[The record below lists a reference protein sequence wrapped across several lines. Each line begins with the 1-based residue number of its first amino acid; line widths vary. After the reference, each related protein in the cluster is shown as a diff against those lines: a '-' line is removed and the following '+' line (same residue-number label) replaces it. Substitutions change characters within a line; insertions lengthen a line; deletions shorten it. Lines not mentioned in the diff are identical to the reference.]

1 MNSIFVGIVVVP
13 GITALVLLFIFTY
26 LYQQSR
32 EGYFRAWQ
40 AAWASYTLYY
50 VAIGA
55 LIEGH
60 GGAPGYFAAK
70 SFQLLTVLIIL
81 ASTRLVDGEQIKL
94 RWYDVLLFA
103 GGTAFNVYLLGA
115 HRENGRFVFESNTA
129 RVELEVVLAVLLLI
143 AAVRFF
149 RFGRQKDFVGFR
161 LVALAL
167 TIWAMLMSSRQFHDV
182 FGATWLGSVGHILGP
197 LPQMLLG
204 LAMVIVLYEHERR
217 MVQENT
223 LYFSTLDVDNTHLV
237 SPAELTVSLQ
247 KLLERLSKLLTVE
260 QTAICAAKPWRT
272 VVPTTSIGFSPE
284 FLKALETSGAS
295 EYLIDMAYRRG
306 GIVTFKNIA
315 TMSEPLPAGPQGL
328 FTKLQEVLNQNGI
341 SSLTAI
347 SLQTRDRNFGVVLF
361 PHPNRA
367 PFGPSQIR
375 LLLGLA
381 MQIGMTLENHIA
393 LQETQRR
400 TREYEL
406 MTQMGQVI
414 SSHLDA
420 DQVLQAIHR
429 EIGLLV
435 DTHTFYI
442 AFSDEHE
449 LRFELEVIEGEVQPK
464 RSRKLSNG
472 LSEYVIRTGQP
483 LLVISEMEQMR
494 QRIGATFVPGR
505 PAKSFCGVPIFMQGK
520 SVGIM
525 AALNYERDHVYTERD
540 VELLQT
546 ASGQV
551 AVAVENARLF
561 EEQQRRARS
570 LAFLN
575 TVSKSAISS
584 QDAEQ
589 MLDEIVT
596 QIQQNFQLDHIGIG
610 VLDYTTKDIEIKAEA
625 GTTSLALGKR
635 VPLGVGIMGKVARSN
650 EMILLQR
657 PDTYLTGILKDARS
671 VLCLPLN
678 YGETQ
683 LGVLNIESR
692 KEHAFS
698 DQDVLILRT
707 LADLIAAALH
717 NVFVFQKMQQQSI
730 TDGLTGIKTRRFF
743 LEAVQGEWKRASRS
757 GRPFSV
763 VMIDLDKFKEVN
775 DGMGH
780 LEGDL
785 VLARVGR
792 LLEQKCR
799 QSNVVARYGGDEFV
813 ILMPETGI
821 EQSQILSERLRLW
834 LATDPMLNERH
845 ITGSF
850 GVASFPLHG
859 STVEDIMRVAD
870 AGMYVSKHAGG
881 NRVSTAEEFEEGETI
896 AVQRQLVAS
905 YIEGFLQRENMGPEA
920 GEELVTTLKK
930 MCAGLQDD
938 PEPMKEAIIVLSRA
952 AEAHEGHNAGHG
964 TSVARYAEAMAREL
978 GVSSEDIAD
987 IVFAAQIHDVGKLI
1001 IPERLLGKPSSLTE
1015 DEYHIIKMHPVLS
1028 AEIVACVPG
1037 SERVQEIVRHH
1048 HERYDG
1054 RGYPDGLRAA
1064 EIPLASRILNVAD
1077 AYTSMVTHR
1086 PFAEG
1091 KTVSE
1096 AVEELELHS
1105 GRQFDPDVVG
1115 VFLQMLKGESAR
1127 KGKIT
1132 TV

>member
-1 MNSIFVGIVVVP
+1 MTSIFVGIVVVP
-13 GITALVLLFIFTY
+13 GITALVLMLVFTY

-40 AAWASYTLYY
+40 AAWAAYTLYY
-50 VAIGA
+50 VAIGT
-55 LIEGH
+55 LIFGH
-60 GGAPGYFAAK
+60 GGAPVYFAAK
-70 SFQLLTVLIIL
+70 TFQLLTVLVIL
-81 ASTRLVDGEQIKL
+81 ASTRLVDGDSFKIK
-94 RWYDVLLFA
+94 WYDIALLA
-103 GGTAFNVYLLGA
+103 GGTVFNVYLIGA
-115 HRENGRFVFESNTA
+115 HRLDGRFVFESNGL
-129 RVELEVVLAVLLLI
+129 RLELEVVLAVLLLV
-143 AAVRFF
+143 AAIRFF
-149 RFGRQKDFVGFR
+149 RFGRQRDFVGYR

-167 TIWAMLMSSRQFHDV
+167 TLWAMLMSSRQFHGV
-182 FGATWLGSVGHILGP
+182 IGETWLGSVGHVLGP

-204 LAMVIVLYEHERR
+204 MAMVIVLYEHERR

-237 SPAELTVSLQ
+237 SPGELTVSFQ
-247 KLLERLSKLLTVE
+247 KLLERLSKLLNVE
-260 QTAICAAKPWRT
+260 QAAICAAQPWRA
-272 VVPTTSIGFSPE
+272 VVPTTGLGFPPE
-284 FLKALETSGAS
+284 FLKALEAQGAS

-306 GIVTFKNIA
+306 GIVTFRNIA
-315 TMSEPLPAGPQGL
+315 TMTEPLPAGPQGR
-328 FTKLQEVLNQNGI
+328 FAKLQEVMEQSGI
-341 SSLTAI
+341 RSLTAI
-347 SLQTRDRNFGVVLF
+347 SLQTRERNFGVVLF

-367 PFGPSQIR
+367 LFGPSQIR

-414 SSHLDA
+414 SSHLEA

-442 AFSDEHE
+442 AFADETD
-449 LRFELEVIEGEVQPK
+449 LRFELEVIEGEVHPK
-464 RSRKLSNG
+464 RSRKLGNG
-472 LSEYVIRTGQP
+472 LSEHVIRTGQP
-483 LLVISEMEQMR
+483 LLVTSEMEQMR

-520 SVGIM
+520 SIGIM
-525 AALNYERDHVYTERD
+525 AALNYENEFVYGERD

-546 ASGQV
+546 AAGQV

-561 EEQQRRARS
+561 EEQQRRARY
-570 LAFLN
+570 LGFLN
-575 TVSKSAISS
+575 SVSKTAISS

-596 QIQQNFQLDHIGIG
+596 EIQQNFQLDHIGIG
-610 VLDYTTKDIEIKAEA
+610 VLDYLTKEIEIKAEA
-625 GTTSLALGKR
+625 GTSRLAMGKR
-635 VPLGVGIMGKVARSN
+635 IPLGVGIMGKVARSN
-650 EMILLQR
+650 EITLVQRSEGHLL
-657 PDTYLTGILKDARS
+657 GILPDARS
-671 VLCLPLN
+671 VLCVPLN
-678 YGETQ
+678 YRETQ

-692 KEHAFS
+692 KEHAFPE
-698 DQDVLILRT
+698 QDVLILRT
-707 LADLIAAALH
+707 LADLIATALH

-821 EQSQILSERLRLW
+821 EQAQILSERLRLW
-834 LATDPMLNERH
+834 IATDPMLNERH
-845 ITGSF
+845 ISGSF

-905 YIEGFLQRENMGPEA
+905 YIEGFLQRESMGPEA
-920 GEELVTTLKK
+920 GEELVATLKK
-930 MCAGLQDD
+930 MCAGLQGD
-938 PEPMKEAIIVLSRA
+938 PEPMKEAIVVLSRA

-964 TSVARYAEAMAREL
+964 SAVAKHAEAMAREL
-978 GVSSEDIAD
+978 GLSAEEIAE
-987 IVFAAQIHDVGKLI
+987 IVFAAQVHDVGKLI
-1001 IPERLLGKPSSLTE
+1001 IPERLLGKPSTLTE
-1015 DEYHIIKMHPVLS
+1015 DEYYIIKMHPVLS

-1037 SERVQEIVRHH
+1037 SDRIQEIVRHH

-1054 RGYPDGLRAA
+1054 GGYPDNLQG
-1064 EIPLASRILNVAD
+1064 EQIPLASRILNVAD
-1077 AYTSMVTHR
+1077 AYSSMVTDR

-1091 KTVSE
+1091 KTVAE
-1096 AVEELELHS
+1096 AAEELERHS
-1105 GRQFDPDVVG
+1105 GRQFDPNVVS
-1115 VFLQMLKGESAR
+1115 VFLHLVRGEQAAR
-1127 KGKIT
+1127 KGR
-1132 TV
+1132 

>member
-1 MNSIFVGIVVVP
+1 MDSIFVGIVVVP
-13 GITALVLLFIFTY
+13 GITALVLLMIFTY

-50 VAIGA
+50 AFIGA
-55 LIEGH
+55 LLAGH
-60 GGAPGYFAAK
+60 GGATVYFGAK
-70 SFQLLTVLIIL
+70 TFQLLTVVIIL
-81 ASTRLVDGEQIKL
+81 LSTRLVDGEPFRIK
-94 RWYDVLLFA
+94 WYDGVLFA
-103 GGTAFNVYLLGA
+103 AGTGFNIYLLGA
-115 HRENGRFVFESNTA
+115 HRQGGHFSMEATGV
-129 RVELEVVLAVLLLI
+129 RVELEVVLGLLLLLS
-143 AAVRFF
+143 AVRFF
-149 RFGRQKDFVGFR
+149 RFGRQKDFVGYR
-161 LVALAL
+161 LVSLAL
-167 TIWAMLMSSRQFHDV
+167 TIWAMLMSSRQFHNV
-182 FGATWLGSVGHILGP
+182 FGATWLGNVGHVLGP

-217 MVQENT
+217 TVQENT

-237 SPAELTVSLQ
+237 SPAELTVSLH
-247 KLLERLSKLLTVE
+247 KLLERLSRLLSVQ
-260 QTAICAAKPWRT
+260 QTAICAAKPWRS
-272 VVPTTSIGFSPE
+272 VVPTSGLGFSAE
-284 FLKALETSGAS
+284 FLKELESSGAS
-295 EYLIDMAYRRG
+295 DYLIDMAYRRG
-306 GIVTFKNIA
+306 GIVTFRHIA
-315 TMSEPLPAGPQGL
+315 TMAEPLPAGPQGL
-328 FTKLQEVLNQNGI
+328 FVKLQEVMGKNDI
-341 SSLTAI
+341 HSLTAI

-361 PHPNRA
+361 PHPNRSM
-367 PFGPSQIR
+367 FGPSQVR

-442 AFSDEHE
+442 AFADDSE

-464 RSRKLSNG
+464 RSRKLGNG

-483 LLVISEMEQMR
+483 LLVQNDMEQIR

-525 AALNYERDHVYTERD
+525 AALNYERESVYSERD

-546 ASGQV
+546 AAGQV
-551 AVAVENARLF
+551 AVAVENAHLF
-561 EEQQRRARS
+561 EEQQRRARY
-570 LAFLN
+570 LGFLN
-575 TVSKSAISS
+575 SVSKTAISS
-584 QDAEQ
+584 QDSEQ

-596 QIQQNFQLDHIGIG
+596 EIQRNFLLDHISIG
-610 VLDYTTKDIEIKAEA
+610 VLDYSTKEIEIKAEA
-625 GTTSLALGKR
+625 GTSTALNKR
-635 VPLGVGIMGKVARSN
+635 IPLGAGIMGKVARTN
-650 EMILLQR
+650 EVTLLQKAEAHLNGVL
-657 PDTYLTGILKDARS
+657 PDAHS
-671 VLCLPLN
+671 VLCVPLN

-692 KEHAFS
+692 KEHAFPE
-698 DQDVLILRT
+698 QDVLILRT

-775 DGMGH
+775 DSMGH

-792 LLEQKCR
+792 VLEQKCR

-821 EQSQILSERLRLW
+821 EQAQILSERLRLW
-834 LATDPMLNERH
+834 LATDPMLNEKH
-845 ITGSF
+845 ISGSF

-896 AVQRQLVAS
+896 AVQRQLIAS

-920 GEELVTTLKK
+920 GEELVATLKK

-938 PEPMKEAIIVLSRA
+938 PEPMKEAIVVLSRA

-964 TSVARYAEAMAREL
+964 SAVSKYAEAIAREL
-978 GVSSEDIAD
+978 GLSGEEIAG
-987 IVFAAQIHDVGKLI
+987 IAFAAQVHDVGKLI
-1001 IPERLLGKPSSLTE
+1001 IPERLLAKPASLTE

-1028 AEIVACVPG
+1028 SEIVASVPG
-1037 SERVQEIVRHH
+1037 SEHVQAIVRHH

-1054 RGYPDGLRAA
+1054 RGYPEGLKGE
-1064 EIPLASRILNVAD
+1064 EIPLESRILAVAD

-1086 PFAEG
+1086 PYADS
-1091 KTVSE
+1091 KTLIE
-1096 AVEELELHS
+1096 AAEELERQS
-1105 GRQFDPDVVG
+1105 GTQFDPNVVS
-1115 VFLQMLKGESAR
+1115 VFLHQVRGEQVAR
-1127 KGKIT
+1127 KGR
-1132 TV
+1132 

>member
-1 MNSIFVGIVVVP
+1 MDSFFVGIVVVP
-13 GITALVLLFIFTY
+13 GITAVVLLLIFTY

-32 EGYFRAWQ
+32 EGFFRAWQ
-40 AAWASYTLYY
+40 AAWASHTLYY

-55 LIEGH
+55 LLSHH
-60 GGAPGYFAAK
+60 GNPAIYFAAK
-70 SFQLLTVLIIL
+70 TFQFLTVFLIL
-81 ASTRLVDGEQIKL
+81 LSTRLIEGGKYERK
-94 RWYDVLLFA
+94 WYDAAILA
-103 GGTAFNVYLLGA
+103 GGLGFNLYLLIG
-115 HRENGRFVFESNTA
+115 HYKEGVFELSGDGTL
-129 RVELEVVLAVLLLI
+129 VELEVVLAIMLLF
-143 AAVRFF
+143 AGFKFYRA
-149 RFGRQKDFVGFR
+149 GRQRDFVGYR
-161 LVALAL
+161 LVAFAV
-167 TIWAMLMSSRQFHDV
+167 TCWAILLSSKQLHGLFAESW
-182 FGATWLGSVGHILGP
+182 FGSAGHVLGP

-223 LYFSTLDVDNTHLV
+223 LFFSTLDVDHSHLV
-237 SPAELTVSLQ
+237 SLGELSLSLR
-247 KLLERLSKLLTVE
+247 KMLEHLAGLLGVDRA
-260 QTAICAAKPWRT
+260 AICVAPQWRSSI
-272 VVPTTSIGFSPE
+272 PTAGFGFQHD
-284 FLKALETSGAS
+284 FLRALDSQGVS
-295 EYLIDMAYRRG
+295 EYLIEMAYRRG
-306 GIVTFKNIA
+306 GILTFRNIA
-315 TMSEPLPAGPQGL
+315 GMSEPLPAGPQGG
-328 FTKLQEVLNQNGI
+328 FEKLRDLLGRNGI
-341 SSLTAI
+341 RSITAI
-347 SLQTRDRNFGVVLF
+347 SLQTRDKNFGVVLF
-361 PHPNRA
+361 PHPNRSL
-367 PFGPSQIR
+367 FGASKNR

-381 MQIGMTLENHIA
+381 MQIGMALENHVAI
-393 LQETQRR
+393 QETQRR

-420 DQVLQAIHR
+420 NEVLLAIHR

-442 AFSDEHE
+442 AFEEDQE

-464 RSRKLSNG
+464 RSRKLANG

-483 LLVISEMEQMR
+483 LLVSSDMEQMR

-525 AALNYERDHVYTERD
+525 AALNYESELVYSERD

-546 ASGQV
+546 AAGQV
-551 AVAVENARLF
+551 AVAVENAHLF
-561 EEQQRRARS
+561 EEQQRRARY

-575 TVSKSAISS
+575 TVSKTAISS

-596 QIQQNFQLDHIGIG
+596 EIQRNFQLDHIGIG
-610 VLDYTTKDIEIKAEA
+610 VLDYATKEIEIKAEA
-625 GTTSLALGKR
+625 GSTAVSLGKR
-635 VPLGVGIMGKVARSN
+635 IPLGMGIMGKVARSN
-650 EMILLQR
+650 EMMLVQKIEG
-657 PDTYLTGILKDARS
+657 PSPGILPDARS

-692 KEHAFS
+692 TEQAFK

-707 LADLIAAALH
+707 LADLMATALH

-763 VMIDLDKFKEVN
+763 VMVDLDKFKEVN

-821 EQSQILSERLRLW
+821 EQAQILSERLRLW
-834 LATDPMLNERH
+834 IATDPMLNERH
-845 ITGSF
+845 ISGSF

-859 STVEDIMRVAD
+859 STVEEVMRVAD

-881 NRVSTAEEFEEGETI
+881 NRVSTAEEFREGETV
-896 AVQRQLVAS
+896 AVQRQLIAS
-905 YIEGFLQRENMGPEA
+905 YIEGFLQRENMEPEA
-920 GEELVTTLKK
+920 GEELVATLKK

-938 PEPMKEAIIVLSRA
+938 PEPMREAIVVLARS
-952 AEAHEGHNAGHG
+952 AEAREGHNAGHAAA
-964 TSVARYAEAMAREL
+964 VAKYAEMIAREL
-978 GVSSEDIAD
+978 GLTALEIAD
-987 IVFAAQIHDVGKLI
+987 VVFAAQVHDVGKLV
-1001 IPERLLGKPSSLTE
+1001 IPERLLGKPGPLTKEEFYVVQMHSSL
-1015 DEYHIIKMHPVLS
+1015 S
-1028 AEIVACVPG
+1028 ADIVACVPG
-1037 SERVQEIVRHH
+1037 GEKIQNIVRHH
-1048 HERYDG
+1048 HERFDG
-1054 RGYPDGLRAA
+1054 TGYPDGLQGD

-1077 AYTSMVTHR
+1077 AYASMIR
-1086 PFAEG
+1086 DRAYAQG
-1091 KTVSE
+1091 KTVAE
-1096 AVEELELHS
+1096 AAAELERNS
-1105 GRQFDPDVVG
+1105 GGQFDPQVVG
-1115 VFLQMLKGESAR
+1115 VFLHQLRGEQTAR
-1127 KGKIT
+1127 KGR
-1132 TV
+1132 

>member
-1 MNSIFVGIVVVP
+1 MDSIFVGIVVVP
-13 GITALVLLFIFTY
+13 GITALVLLLLFTY
-26 LYQQSR
+26 LYRQSR

-40 AAWASYTLYY
+40 AAWAAYTLYY
-50 VAIGA
+50 A
-55 LIEGH
+55 LIGTLIAGEGV
-60 GGAPGYFAAK
+60 AAVYFAAK
-70 SFQLLTVLIIL
+70 TFQLLTVLIIL
-81 ASTRLVDGEQIKL
+81 VSTRLVDGEPFRLK
-94 RWYDVLLFA
+94 WYDGVLFA
-103 GGTAFNVYLLGA
+103 SGTAFNVYLLGA
-115 HRENGRFVFESNTA
+115 HRHHGQFQFEATGV
-129 RVELEVVLAVLLLI
+129 RVELEVVLALLLLLS
-143 AAVRFF
+143 AGRFF
-149 RFGRQKDFVGFR
+149 RFGRQKDFLGYR
-161 LVALAL
+161 LVSLAL
-167 TIWAMLMSSRQFHDV
+167 TIWAILMSSRQFHDL
-182 FGATWLGSVGHILGP
+182 FGETWLGNVGHILGP

-204 LAMVIVLYEHERR
+204 VAMVIVLYEHERR
-217 MVQENT
+217 VVQENT

-237 SPAELTVSLQ
+237 SPAELSVSLH
-247 KLLERLSKLLTVE
+247 KLLERLSKLLGA
-260 QTAICAAKPWRT
+260 QQSAICAAKPWRGI
-272 VVPTTSIGFSPE
+272 VSTTGLGFSAE
-284 FLKALETSGAS
+284 FLKELETSGAG

-306 GIVTFKNIA
+306 GIVTFRNLA
-315 TMSEPLPAGPQGL
+315 LMSEPLPAGPQGL
-328 FTKLQEVLNQNGI
+328 FTKMQEVMAKYDVP
-341 SSLTAI
+341 SLTAI
-347 SLQTRDRNFGVVLF
+347 SLQTRDRNFGAVLF
-361 PHPNRA
+361 PHPNRSM
-367 PFGPSQIR
+367 FGPSQVR

-429 EIGLLV
+429 EIGLLL
-435 DTHTFYI
+435 DANTFYI
-442 AFSDEHE
+442 AFADDSE
-449 LRFELEVIEGEVQPK
+449 LRFELEVTQGEVEPK
-464 RSRKLSNG
+464 RTRRLGNG
-472 LSEYVIRTGQP
+472 LSEYVIRTGQS
-483 LLVISEMEQMR
+483 LLVQKDMEQTR
-494 QRIGATFVPGR
+494 SRIGATFVPGR

-525 AALNYERDHVYTERD
+525 AAMNYEREFVYTNRD

-546 ASGQV
+546 AAGQV

-561 EEQQRRARS
+561 EEQQRRARY
-570 LAFLN
+570 LGFLN
-575 TVSKSAISS
+575 SVSKTAISS

-589 MLDEIVT
+589 MLGEIVSE
-596 QIQQNFQLDHIGIG
+596 IQRNFMLDHIAIG
-610 VLDYTTKDIEIKAEA
+610 VLDYSTKEIEIRAEA
-625 GTTSLALGKR
+625 GTTIALNKR
-635 VPLGVGIMGKVARSN
+635 IPLGAGNMGKVARSN
-650 EMILLQR
+650 EMLLLQKADGHQGGILL
-657 PDTYLTGILKDARS
+657 DAHS
-671 VLCLPLN
+671 ILCLPLN

-692 KEHAFS
+692 KEHAFPE
-698 DQDVLILRT
+698 QDVLILRT

-717 NVFVFQKMQQQSI
+717 NAFVFQKMQQQSI

-775 DGMGH
+775 DTMGH

-792 LLEQKCR
+792 VLEQKCR

-821 EQSQILSERLRLW
+821 EQAQILSERLRLW

-845 ITGSF
+845 ISGSF

-881 NRVSTAEEFEEGETI
+881 NRVSTAEEFEEGETV
-896 AVQRQLVAS
+896 AVQRQLIAS

-920 GEELVTTLKK
+920 GEELVATLRK

-938 PEPMKEAIIVLSRA
+938 PEPMKEAIVVLSRA

-964 TSVARYAEAMAREL
+964 SAVTKYAESMAREL
-978 GVSSEDIAD
+978 GLSAGEIAE
-987 IVFAAQIHDVGKLI
+987 IAFAAQVHDVGKLI
-1001 IPERLLGKPSSLTE
+1001 IPERLLSKPASLSE
-1015 DEYHIIKMHPVLS
+1015 DEYHIVKMHPVLS
-1028 AEIVACVPG
+1028 SEIVASVPG
-1037 SERVQEIVRHH
+1037 SERVQAIVRHH

-1054 RGYPDGLRAA
+1054 RGYPDGLKGE
-1064 EIPLASRILNVAD
+1064 EIPLSSRILAVAD
-1077 AYTSMVTHR
+1077 AYASMVTHR

-1091 KTVSE
+1091 KTTDE
-1096 AVEELELHS
+1096 AAEELELLS
-1105 GRQFDPDVVG
+1105 GKQFDPNVVS
-1115 VFLQMLKGESAR
+1115 VFLHLVRGEHVAR
-1127 KGKIT
+1127 KGQ
-1132 TV
+1132 